1 MGRCAFLTTTGLEDF
16 FVYDDLVKPHLAALG
31 WQVDDV
37 SWHDKEIDY
46 SQYDAVIVRST
57 WDYQLHADA
66 FMQTLARI
74 DASSAHLENPLA
86 LMQYNISKSYL
97 KDLAEKGVDILPT
110 IWLGAFNSKQIQA
123 AFNYFGTSDIIIK
136 PLISANADFTY
147 RLNEEDF
154 LFNQQNIKKELQGRE
169 IMVQA
174 FEKSIVD
181 EGEYSLFYFGGE
193 YSHSINKVPA
203 SGDFRVQEEHGGQ
216 LHSIAP
222 SEAMLALA
230 LKTLNALP
238 ESALYARIDMLNT
251 AKGLAIIEV
260 ELIEP
265 SLYFNMDKASALR
278 FAQANVKRAQA

>member
-1 MGRCAFLTTTGLEDF
+1 MGRCAFLTTTGLENF

-46 SQYDAVIVRST
+46 SQYDVVIVRST
-57 WDYQLHADA
+57 WDYQLHADS

-154 LFNQQNIKKELQGRE
+154 LFNQQSIKKELQGRE

-238 ESALYARIDMLNT
+238 ESALYARIDMLST

-265 SLYFNMDKASALR
+265 SLYFNMDEASALR
-278 FAQANVKRAQA
+278 FAQAIVKRAQA

>member
-1 MGRCAFLTTTGLEDF
+1 MGRCAFLTTTGLENF

-46 SQYDAVIVRST
+46 SQYDVVIVRST
-57 WDYQLHADA
+57 WDYQLHADT

-154 LFNQQNIKKELQGRE
+154 LFNQQSIKKELQGRE

-238 ESALYARIDMLNT
+238 ESALYARIDMLST

-278 FAQANVKRAQA
+278 FAQAIVKRAQA